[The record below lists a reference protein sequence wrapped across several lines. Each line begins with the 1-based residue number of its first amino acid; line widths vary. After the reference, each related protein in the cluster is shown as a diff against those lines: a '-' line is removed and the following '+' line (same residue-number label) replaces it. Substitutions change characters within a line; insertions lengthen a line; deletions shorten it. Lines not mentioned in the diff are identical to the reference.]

1 MVGVSIV
8 GNIFSEHEVERVMES
23 NAHGTLSVVVID
35 GNGIEGLKEHQVFI
49 DKSGEIATDLRFKF
63 ISAMSIGGIVSQ
75 REIYK
80 RQFAHKT
87 SKLGQQPLPITR
99 RYCLI
104 SLISVQEVLSMKR
117 HIDYASDR
125 QPHLVPFDG
134 RSDIRRMIM
143 EHNGNEI

>member
-35 GNGIEGLKEHQVFI
+35 GNGIEGLK
-49 DKSGEIATDLRFKF
+49 
-63 ISAMSIGGIVSQ
+63 
-75 REIYK
+75 
-80 RQFAHKT
+80 
-87 SKLGQQPLPITR
+87 
-99 RYCLI
+99 
-104 SLISVQEVLSMKR
+104 VQEVLSMKR
-117 HIDYASDR
+117 HVDHASDR

>member
-1 MVGVSIV
+1 MVSVSIV

-23 NAHGTLSVVVID
+23 NAHGTLSVVVVD
-35 GNGIEGLKEHQVFI
+35 GNGIEGLKEHQVFV
-49 DKSGEIATDLRFKF
+49 DKSSKIATDLRFKF

-80 RQFAHKT
+80 RQFAHKA
-87 SKLGQQPLPITR
+87 SKLCQQPLPITR

-117 HIDYASDR
+117 HVDYASDR
-125 QPHLVPFDG
+125 QPHLVPLDG